1 MLSGLEITLGKI
13 VELGQRC
20 AFPSATLGKR
30 GYALCSLFW
39 LSRLH
44 TTSDEDDP
52 KIKVFHFDKMNS
64 FHVEDLFILGHI
76 NYTFCHAKI
85 YIVSNDEGDGHNIA
99 YFIIMFRK

>member
-1 MLSGLEITLGKI
+1 MSVLEITLGKI

-52 KIKVFHFDKMNS
+52 KIEVFQFDKMNS

-76 NYTFCHAKI
+76 IYTYCHAKI
-85 YIVSNDEGDGHNIA
+85 WSQINKVMVIFIV
-99 YFIIMFRK
+99 